1 MKHHVAPLS
10 LLQLHCH
17 GSLLAPLLF
26 HILRL
31 VSSSCCPAL
40 LSFLLHYVISRL
52 WASELR

>member
-1 MKHHVAPLS
+1 MKHNVAPLS

-31 VSSSCCPAL
+31 VSSSCCSAL
-40 LSFLLHYVISRL
+40 LSFLLHYVISCL
-52 WASELR
+52 WASEL